1 MSTTLAGAR
10 SGLVGLLQRRAESQA
25 TQRGEVGRL
34 TLPVVCT
41 ALLLAVVLAWCYQWG
56 VPLRASHGARVTADE
71 PFYLLTTVSLLEDGD
86 LDLRN
91 DYELKRYSAFYDHP
105 QPLWHQS
112 APDAQGRILSPH
124 NVGLSLLIAPAYA
137 LGGVDAAKGFL
148 GLIGGLTAAGMMLL
162 AYRITGNL
170 GASVISAGLLGLSA
184 PLFVYS
190 TQVYPEMPAALCLVL
205 ATLILVQPRLGWRGA
220 LLLLLAFN
228 GLAWLGS
235 KYLLVGAVAGLIAL
249 ARMPAGLRG
258 PFLLGTAVTGMGYAW
273 FHLATYGG
281 LTPYVV
287 NVLYAGKDTLELV
300 GSHFVLWERL
310 YRLAGLWFDGEFG
323 VLRWAPVLLLA
334 LPAVPWLLRQPPRVR
349 WTLAL
354 LLVTQVLVAVF
365 FSLTMRGWWFPG
377 RMLIVV
383 LPLLAPLLAWT
394 LSRVQASA
402 LWMGSAAALGLY
414 TLLIT
419 RALYAE
425 AGGGGC
431 GARSGPLCP
440 GLGAL
445 PATGPGVSLLHQLR
459 APHLDPD
466 WVLASPVRR
475 DDLQSPV
482 VACQST
488 KQCLAAFSSY
498 SKTVWPR

>member
-10 SGLVGLLQRRAESQA
+10 SGLVGLLQRCAESLA
-25 TQRGEVGRL
+25 TPRDEVGRL

-41 ALLLAVVLAWCYQWG
+41 ALLLAVVLAWGYQWG

-91 DYELKRYSAFYDHP
+91 DYELKRYTAFYDHS

-124 NVGLSLLIAPAYA
+124 NVGLPLLIAPAYA

-148 GLIGGLTAAGMMLL
+148 GLIGGLTAAGMTLL

-170 GASVISAGLLGLSA
+170 GASVISAGLLGISA

-205 ATLILVQPRLGWRGA
+205 ATLILVQPRLGWRGV

-258 PFLLGTAVTGMGYAW
+258 PFLLGTAVTGMGYVW

-300 GSHFVLWERL
+300 GSHFALWERL

-323 VLRWAPVLLLA
+323 VLRWTPVLLLA

-402 LWMGSAAALGLY
+402 LWMGSAAVLGLY

-425 AGGGGC
+425 AAAEDVVLVVDPFALAWEPFRLLAQAYPFYTSYEPRTWILTGFWLL
-431 GARSGPLCP
+431 LCA
-440 GLGAL
+440 GMIY
-445 PATGPGVSLLHQLR
+445 SHRWLR
-459 APHLDPD
+459 ARAL
-466 WVLASPVRR
+466 
-475 DDLQSPV
+475 
-482 VACQST
+482 
-488 KQCLAAFSSY
+488 SSA
-498 SKTVWPR
+498 